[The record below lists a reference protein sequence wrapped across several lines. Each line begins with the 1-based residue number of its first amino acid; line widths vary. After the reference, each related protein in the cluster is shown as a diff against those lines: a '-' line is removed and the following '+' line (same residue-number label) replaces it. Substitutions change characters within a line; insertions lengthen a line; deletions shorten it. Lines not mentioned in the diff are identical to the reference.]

1 MLTYLRQMFEGLDGL
16 SLEAVSSPAREA
28 APLKLGAHRSPAPL
42 SHTSAPD
49 WFCGYRRFFSCE
61 PGWNTT

>member
-49 WFCGYRRFFSCE
+49 
-61 PGWNTT
+61 